1 MIDSGEQ
8 YYAPG
13 VMDYLNGY
21 PAFRNTGGGTINN
34 SFYSARIAALAHTCD
49 PDYGDSFTGTVNRMI
64 EKAGI
69 SKEEF
74 DELIKPVIQVTWPR
88 FTRKYRGK
96 VTMEMAQAF
105 LKFIEPFWCEFK
117 CIRST
122 GYVDNLLRQASCL
135 IDDEDDMFDI

>member
-1 MIDSGEQ
+1 MIDCGER

-21 PAFRNTGGGTINN
+21 PAFKNTGGGTIHN
-34 SFYSARIAALAHTCD
+34 SFYSECIKYLAHTCD
-49 PDYGDSFTGTVNRMI
+49 PNYGDKFTRKVNGMI
-64 EKAGI
+64 AEAGI

-74 DELIKPVIQVTWPR
+74 NNLIKPVIQVTWPCFHR
-88 FTRKYRGK
+88 QYNGK

-105 LKFIEPFWCEFK
+105 LKFIEPYWCNFK

-122 GYVDNLLRQASCL
+122 GYIKVEKSVIL
-135 IDDEDDMFDI
+135 DDDDMFVV

>member
-21 PAFRNTGGGTINN
+21 PAFRTSGGTINN

-64 EKAGI
+64 DKAGI

-88 FTRKYRGK
+88 YNRKYRGK

-105 LKFIEPFWCEFK
+105 LRFIEPYWCEYK
-117 CIRST
+117 GIRST
-122 GYVDNLLRQASCL
+122 GYIKADNSVIL
-135 IDDEDDMFDI
+135 DDDDMFDI

>member
-8 YYAPG
+8 YYAAG

-21 PAFRNTGGGTINN
+21 PAFRTDVGTIDCA
-34 SFYSARIAALAHTCD
+34 FYGARVAALAHTCD

-88 FTRKYRGK
+88 YTRKYHGK

-105 LKFIEPFWCEFK
+105 LEFIEPFWCEFK
-117 CIRST
+117 GIRST
-122 GYVDNLLRQASCL
+122 GYVDDLLMRASCL
-135 IDDEDDMFDI
+135 IDDEDDMFDP

>member
-1 MIDSGEQ
+1 MIDSGEE

-21 PAFRNTGGGTINN
+21 PAFRNTSGGTINN
-34 SFYSARIAALAHTCD
+34 SFYSAHVAALTHTCD
-49 PDYGDSFTGTVNRMI
+49 PDYGDSFTRTVNHMI
-64 EKAGI
+64 NKVGI

-88 FTRKYRGK
+88 YTRKYRGK

-105 LKFIEPFWCEFK
+105 LKFIEPFWREFK
-117 CIRST
+117 GIRST
-122 GYVDNLLRQASCL
+122 GYVDNLLRQASFL